1 MSHDINLKELE
12 RRAWRS
18 VFQDGLWDIYLGLL
32 LLAMAIGALLSDA
45 GIASETGS
53 LLAHVGLVVLATLG
67 LWAGK
72 RFITLP
78 RLGRVKFGS
87 KGKARKMK
95 AMLLLVFSALLGA
108 ALFVFIWLILRQGR
122 TEGLPLQLIV
132 PAIWSVNALVVFS
145 LGAYFLDYERLY
157 LIGVMYAVAVPA
169 DRLLR
174 ELVGLDLTFLA
185 FGVPAAV
192 ILITG
197 ALILVRFLRDYPV
210 PEEEVSPAEEV
221 LNVRQ

>member
-1 MSHDINLKELE
+1 MSRDINLKELE

-53 LLAHVGLVVLATLG
+53 LLAHIGLVVLAMLG

-87 KGKARKMK
+87 KGKARKK
-95 AMLLLVFSALLGA
+95 QAMLLLLFSALVGA
-108 ALFVFIWLILRQGR
+108 VLFVFIWLILRQGR

-132 PAIWSVNALVVFS
+132 PIIWSVNALVIFS

-185 FGVPAAV
+185 FGVPATV
-192 ILITG
+192 ILIIG
-197 ALILVRFLRDYPV
+197 ALILIRFLRDYPV
-210 PEEEVSPAEEV
+210 PDEEVSPAEEL